1 MNVTDRIRLLMQERG
16 WTEYR
21 LRKETNLPASTI
33 ANIFNRGTI
42 PSLTT
47 LESICNAFGI
57 SLCQFFA
64 ENNFVA
70 LNDEQQ
76 ILLQTWSKLKKEQ
89 RAVLLSLMNQ
99 ML

>member
-33 ANIFNRGTI
+33 ANIFHRGTI

-76 ILLQTWSKLKKEQ
+76 ILLQTWSKLKVSAKQ
-89 RAVLLSLMNQ
+89 
-99 ML
+99 

>member
-33 ANIFNRGTI
+33 ANIFHRGTI

>member
-33 ANIFNRGTI
+33 ANIFHRGTI

-70 LNDEQQ
+70 LSDEQE

-89 RAVLLSLMNQ
+89 RAALLMNVN
-99 ML
+99 

>member
-33 ANIFNRGTI
+33 ANIFHRGTI

-89 RAVLLSLMNQ
+89 RTALLSLMNQ